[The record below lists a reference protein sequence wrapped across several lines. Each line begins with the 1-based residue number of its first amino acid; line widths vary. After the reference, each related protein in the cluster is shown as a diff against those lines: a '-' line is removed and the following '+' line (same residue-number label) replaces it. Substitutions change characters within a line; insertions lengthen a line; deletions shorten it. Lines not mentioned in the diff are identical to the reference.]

1 LYRNAVNALCQSV
14 NGCGVG
20 AGLNGQ
26 PPDSLSVRL
35 LLHRNPVNTISQSV
49 NGSRIC
55 LLLNG
60 GGSKNC
66 FYSV

>member
-1 LYRNAVNALCQSV
+1 
-14 NGCGVG
+14 
-20 AGLNGQ
+20 LNFQ
-26 PPDSLSVRL
+26 PPDRLSVCL
-35 LLHRNPVNTISQSV
+35 LLHRNPVNTIGQSV

-60 GGSKNC
+60 GGGKNC

>member
-1 LYRNAVNALCQSV
+1 
-14 NGCGVG
+14 
-20 AGLNGQ
+20 
-26 PPDSLSVRL
+26 